1 MSIILENSRMEKP
14 DILSR
19 NSTRLKTGLFLTG
32 KTRHF
37 EPKLN
42 TPENRTIPEW
52 KIPFFFSISQQ
63 GQNTDHF
70 LFVFSFRCR
79 DDDWT
84 NDDESDSDFDNMYE
98 HDDASL
104 VPNISSMHAF

>member
-1 MSIILENSRMEKP
+1 MEKP

-19 NSTRLKTGLFLTG
+19 NSTRPKTGLFLTG

-52 KIPFFFSISQQ
+52 KNPFFFSQYNNNWGLLLAGIFSKKLLAGNFQKPFGGKISKEHLA
-63 GQNTDHF
+63 GIFLRDH
-70 LFVFSFRCR
+70 
-79 DDDWT
+79 
-84 NDDESDSDFDNMYE
+84 
-98 HDDASL
+98 
-104 VPNISSMHAF
+104 